1 MVCCVLLSFSAKAQQ
16 AFSPFPKAKDKYWQK
31 QVPLA
36 MRNDYIRLGNL
47 YRNKPWDA
55 IPNSMFAE
63 YRTNG
68 NRTRYEEASF
78 GIRKQFVC
86 LVMAEIMQ
94 GRGGSCLPSA
104 RACIIL

>member
-55 IPNSMFAE
+55 IL
-63 YRTNG
+63 
-68 NRTRYEEASF
+68 TR
-78 GIRKQFVC
+78 
-86 LVMAEIMQ
+86 
-94 GRGGSCLPSA
+94 CLPSTEPMVTA
-104 RACIIL
+104 PDTRRRALASESSLSVW

>member
-1 MVCCVLLSFSAKAQQ
+1 MILKKIMIMVCCVLLSFSAKAQQ

-63 YRTNG
+63 Y
-68 NRTRYEEASF
+68 
-78 GIRKQFVC
+78 
-86 LVMAEIMQ
+86 
-94 GRGGSCLPSA
+94 
-104 RACIIL
+104 